1 MFVLSPLA
9 FFPLPSRELSC
20 RATACP
26 SQPQTAGGTISKLL
40 TALIAAGFGIGLNA
54 AVAQNVNSDKDK
66 AQGQDKVMQD
76 KEQAAKQ
83 NSSSPQQGQSS
94 TDREKIKPDPAQSGN
109 AQSAKTPQDCSN
121 LSGKEKEK
129 CIQAT
134 PAGAVDMR
142 TGEGSKAKGAIAKER
157 DREKAESPTESAI
170 PAQSNSAVGH
180 PEHQGTTG
188 EGQNSSAAGKS
199 GQSGQSNQ
207 TQSGRT
213 MPTQSKDTVGHPE
226 ERATTGEAQSLQES
240 GAKTDKLPK

>member
-1 MFVLSPLA
+1 M
-9 FFPLPSRELSC
+9 
-20 RATACP
+20 
-26 SQPQTAGGTISKLL
+26 SKLL

-83 NSSSPQQGQSS
+83 NSSSPQQGQS
-94 TDREKIKPDPAQSGN
+94 TDREKIKADSAQPGS

-157 DREKAESPTESAI
+157 DREKAESPTEGAI

-199 GQSGQSNQ
+199 SQSGQSDQ
-207 TQSGRT
+207 TQSGKT
-213 MPTQSKDTVGHPE
+213 MPAQSKDTVGHPE